1 MISKFQLV
9 RIFKTLYEFF
19 LVLLQFFIIILHFIK
34 LEFLPREEIMQ
45 VNFIFSFVGFLLIII
60 STIVMLISIKDLGSN
75 LSPFPRPIVNGNL
88 ITSGI
93 YRFIR
98 HPMYYSLIL
107 VSFGLFI
114 TKLSFYH
121 LCLTIS
127 LALIIKFKIILEEK
141 YLNKKFKNYFIYTDK
156 VKY

>member
-1 MISKFQLV
+1 MSKLHLK
-9 RIFKTLYEFF
+9 RSLKTPYEFL
-19 LVLLQFFIIILHFIK
+19 LVILQFFNIILHFVQ
-34 LEFLPREEIMQ
+34 LEFFPKREIIQ
-45 VNFIFSFVGFLLIII
+45 INSIFTFVGYFLIII
-60 STIVMLISIKDLGSN
+60 SSIVMLIAIKELGRN

-88 ITSGI
+88 TTSGI
-93 YRFIR
+93 YSFIR

-107 VSFGLFI
+107 ISFGFFI

-121 LCLTIS
+121 LFLTIS
-127 LALIIKFKIILEEK
+127 LALIIKLKIILEEK